1 LEPPAIQRTHGL
13 EGQVTLAPRR
23 IGEEGEQR
31 LVVEAVR
38 QHGIRTRDLTSRQVL
53 SGEAS
58 QIATQVATQVA
69 T

>member
-1 LEPPAIQRTHGL
+1 M
-13 EGQVTLAPRR
+13 TLAPRR